1 MGAEKVGE
9 DYWEL
14 QSNLATVSC
23 YAAGEVDDLI
33 LGQSK
38 GFSALRHL
46 LRMINET
53 LIGETTQASPESLIE
68 PTTAVAMNRALGRSN
83 PALRDN
89 LKTVDQLLVESKRVA
104 GSLRE
109 VIDDPHQAK
118 RKNPRELENLRSL
131 CIALSDSALACE
143 EPIDEG
149 LPQTF

>member
-1 MGAEKVGE
+1 MSAERVGE
-9 DYWEL
+9 NYWDL

-33 LGQSK
+33 LGQQK
-38 GFSALRHL
+38 GFSALKHL
-46 LRMINET
+46 LRMINEA

-89 LKTVDQLLVESKRVA
+89 LRTVDQLLAESKRVA
-104 GSLRE
+104 GSLKK
-109 VIDDPHQAK
+109 VIDDPHQA
-118 RKNPRELENLRSL
+118 REDLGELEDLRSL
-131 CIALSDSALACE
+131 CIALSDSALACV

-149 LPQTF
+149 QPQTF